1 MSTYRHFC
9 DFRCLRWGAGW
20 LHCASLAVTVGL
32 CVGITH
38 GGIGPY
44 TVTLQTSFFFPIL
57 QEIFALPTFTAF
69 TFTLVFFFAVRR
81 MFFFPDTIDH
91 LAFLLVFFTLSA
103 AVFPTFIV
111 SFLALSFGV
120 AACDGA
126 AVWQRPAVNAIV
138 KIIAMFFVLM
148 GTHPH
153 TILYFS
159 ITYLFYNITIF

>member
-1 MSTYRHFC
+1 
-9 DFRCLRWGAGW
+9 
-20 LHCASLAVTVGL
+20 
-32 CVGITH
+32 
-38 GGIGPY
+38 
-44 TVTLQTSFFFPIL
+44 LQTSFFFPIL

-111 SFLALSFGV
+111 SFFALSFGV

-126 AVWQRPAVNAIV
+126 AV
-138 KIIAMFFVLM
+138 
-148 GTHPH
+148 
-153 TILYFS
+153 
-159 ITYLFYNITIF
+159 